1 MDYTVD
7 SKEHR
12 VGYIGEKESNLI
24 PTNNRM
30 VDIAISGSLPILAGD
45 VIDKVT
51 KVGASQIDGV
61 NCFVENVIE
70 NDNHN
75 ILIEVIDG
83 KVTDRYKFLGKANS
97 AIYSGLFVDLYYDK
111 KYKDII
117 IIPDLRT
124 FGTGDNATFYNNDR
138 RTIRGYSVGYG
149 VKFNDDVTKS
159 FSFPLNKTD
168 NDGIDEPNRL
178 TKIRSILVSLY
189 GLENNSMASITYIE
203 KISGLD
209 GYFNHGVSSEK
220 GAPIQLLELELNSVI
235 FNNPETKVNTYN
247 LIQQNHA
254 ELRVDYVGKQKISKI
269 VIPISF

>member
-30 VDIAISGSLPILAGD
+30 VDIAIFGSLPILAGD

-75 ILIEVIDG
+75 ILIEVIDD

-138 RTIRGYSVGYG
+138 RTIRGHSVGYG

-189 GLENNSMASITYIE
+189 GLENNSIASITYIE

>member
-30 VDIAISGSLPILAGD
+30 IDIVISGSLPILAGD

-75 ILIEVIDG
+75 ILIEVINDE
-83 KVTDRYKFLGKANS
+83 VTDRYKFLGKANS
-97 AIYSGLFVDLYYDK
+97 AIYSGLFIDLYYDK

-124 FGTGDNATFYNNDR
+124 FGTGDNAIFYNNDR
-138 RTIRGYSVGYG
+138 RTI
-149 VKFNDDVTKS
+149 
-159 FSFPLNKTD
+159 
-168 NDGIDEPNRL
+168 
-178 TKIRSILVSLY
+178 
-189 GLENNSMASITYIE
+189 
-203 KISGLD
+203 
-209 GYFNHGVSSEK
+209 K
-220 GAPIQLLELELNSVI
+220 G
-235 FNNPETKVNTYN
+235 
-247 LIQQNHA
+247 
-254 ELRVDYVGKQKISKI
+254 
-269 VIPISF
+269 

>member
-30 VDIAISGSLPILAGD
+30 VDIAIFGSLPILAGD
-45 VIDKVT
+45 MIDKVT

-70 NDNHN
+70 SDNHN
-75 ILIEVIDG
+75 ILIEVIDN

-111 KYKDII
+111 KYRDII

-149 VKFNDDVTKS
+149 VKFNDDVSKS
-159 FSFPLNKTD
+159 FSFPLNMTD
-168 NDGIDEPNRL
+168 NDGIDEPNKL

-189 GLENNSMASITYIE
+189 GLENNSMASLTYIE

-220 GAPIQLLELELNSVI
+220 GAPIQLLELELNSAV

-254 ELRVDYVGKQKISKI
+254 ELRVDFVGKQKISKI